1 MSKLFAA
8 ILIAT
13 LSAGAYA
20 QDPAATHSK
29 KPVSIKKHPAQ
40 SRRQAIE
47 EATPT
52 EEPDPAIKLTA
63 DELATAKGIYVG
75 VLPCEL
81 GEKVTIK
88 AMKRDGFFFVS
99 RGIYKYVMHPV
110 DSRTGAVRLEDPV
123 RGAVWLQLGNKSMLL
138 NQKEG
143 KRIADDCKSPEQAQ
157 FAATHKAVDLLA
169 PAAAAA
175 PAAAP
180 TAAPTPATNNNAV
193 PAPAQ

>member
-1 MSKLFAA
+1 MNKLFAA
-8 ILIAT
+8 ILVAT

-20 QDPAATHSK
+20 QGPATHHSK
-29 KPVSIKKHPAQ
+29 KPVSIKKHPAK
-40 SRRQAIE
+40 SHRQAIE

-52 EEPDPAIKLTA
+52 EEPDPTIKLSA
-63 DELATAKGIYVG
+63 EELQTAKGIYTG

-88 AMKRDGFFFVS
+88 PMKREGFFFVQ

-143 KRIADDCKSPEQAQ
+143 KRIADECKSPEQVQ

-169 PAAAAA
+169 
-175 PAAAP
+175 AP
-180 TAAPTPATNNNAV
+180 TK
-193 PAPAQ
+193 

>member
-1 MSKLFAA
+1 MNKLFAA

-13 LSAGAYA
+13 VSATAFA
-20 QDPAATHSK
+20 QAPATHKSK
-29 KPVSIKKHPAQ
+29 KPVSIKTHPAK
-40 SRRQAIE
+40 SHRQAIE

-52 EEPDPAIKLTA
+52 EDPDPSIKLSEE
-63 DELATAKGIYVG
+63 ELATARRVYTGL
-75 VLPCEL
+75 LPCEL

-110 DSRTGAVRLEDPV
+110 DSRTGAIRLEDPV

-143 KRIADDCKSPEQAQ
+143 KRIADDCKSPEQVEFAQ
-157 FAATHKAVDLLA
+157 THKAIDLLA
-169 PAAAAA
+169 PPTHNAA
-175 PAAAP
+175 PA
-180 TAAPTPATNNNAV
+180 PAH
-193 PAPAQ
+193 